1 MVEADPVV
9 VNRFSA
15 RRALWFGFSGF
26 IVDKT
31 MVFGCNIS
39 TQHRNIALL
48 PLLLMLLLLLLL
60 LIEG

>member
-31 MVFGCNIS
+31 MVFGCNI
-39 TQHRNIALL
+39 ALL